1 MAVQDINLDI
11 AREEHSR
18 DGGDTAGCER
28 PPARRTDH
36 QGQ

>member
-18 DGGDTAGCER
+18 DSGDTAGCER
-28 PPARRTDH
+28 PPTW
-36 QGQ
+36 